1 MLVFV
6 SVSLNNM
13 PMLLLLYFSVLVIF
27 YGTWDFAFF
36 CKFYPSTH
44 THRYML
50 THHANLFPILP
61 PSKELYCTFAE
72 IIIHKGME
80 ANACVQLTI
89 SKGYLSEIFTL
100 KEKKS
105 ECEFRD
111 ITAKWVTRVNS
122 LWVGGIN
129 KIESHVLYHPLHFSL
144 SLTQL
149 FILLRKTQG
158 WNFLSR
164 F

>member
-89 SKGYLSEIFTL
+89 SKGYLSEIDQVLRTWWPSGL
-100 KEKKS
+100 KGTPLAMLRVQSPPRGPGLQRLKS
-105 ECEFRD
+105 SADWEPSYSKSAWRIC
-111 ITAKWVTRVNS
+111 S
-122 LWVGGIN
+122 LLGC
-129 KIESHVLYHPLHFSL
+129 
-144 SLTQL
+144 L
-149 FILLRKTQG
+149 F
-158 WNFLSR
+158 
-164 F
+164 